1 MRLMSI
7 LRTTIE
13 YRVIGGPAMTQKIQ
27 RSQNRCP
34 THPGKF
40 LREIVFTE
48 LNKPKT
54 DVARAMG
61 ISRQT
66 LYDLLNEAQGVT
78 PEMAV
83 RISVVFGGSPQSWI
97 NMQTAHDLWHA
108 ERKINQ
114 SELTPLHNASA

>member
-1 MRLMSI
+1 MTTK
-7 LRTTIE
+7 LR
-13 YRVIGGPAMTQKIQ
+13 
-27 RSQNRCP
+27 RSPTRCP

-40 LREIVFTE
+40 LARIA
-48 LNKPKT
+48 LAAIDKPKT
-54 DVARAMG
+54 EIARAMG

-66 LYDLLNEAQGVT
+66 LYDLLNEEQGVT

-108 ERKINQ
+108 ERKIDQ